1 MNTLFA
7 KSIVADHIE
16 EGWKQK
22 ARQRSSHLFGGQ
34 NFVQFLATLAVLS
47 RSIWKKRLNSTVSFN
62 WLQLFIPKS
71 TVTLKTASAARNQ
84 TNVAPQT
91 DVTTFAYAFCF
102 HPSFMWQTLQLRN
115 ISPRSSITWK
125 VYKIVNSQKVANTQ
139 IWTRTRKFQK
149 KDNWRKFKNYE
160 KIWFLKWYFCVPI
173 DENSLP
179 RLKGHTFLK
188 GVGKPQFP
196 NLLSVQPHTAPSSLL
211 CQNSPLGVWIRVQW
225 GECEGWVGG
234 RQGWALRSFPFRTL
248 RSFLF

>member
-1 MNTLFA
+1 MKRPNWVWLTFYFWQLLAKMCVSLVVDVKTIQIWCLSCLIFGVSTLFA

-22 ARQRSSHLFGGQ
+22 ARQRSSHLFGGK

-71 TVTLKTASAARNQ
+71 TVTLKTSSAARNQ
-84 TNVAPQT
+84 TNVAPQN

-139 IWTRTRKFQK
+139 IWTRTRKFHK
-149 KDNWRKFKNYE
+149 KIIGENLKITKKFG
-160 KIWFLKWYFCVPI
+160 F
-173 DENSLP
+173 
-179 RLKGHTFLK
+179 
-188 GVGKPQFP
+188 
-196 NLLSVQPHTAPSSLL
+196 
-211 CQNSPLGVWIRVQW
+211 
-225 GECEGWVGG
+225 
-234 RQGWALRSFPFRTL
+234 
-248 RSFLF
+248 